1 MGFYVMLRGAEK
13 LVPAEYWYPYGT
25 WDLLW
30 LMVGCCNDGRGLT
43 PSSPPPPRYPF
54 LNYQMSMSNIINDAL
69 KIETHLH
76 HKSYLAITPAC
87 FLVLFY

>member
-43 PSSPPPPRYPF
+43 PSSPPPPPTLSISKLPDVNVQYH
-54 LNYQMSMSNIINDAL
+54 Q
-69 KIETHLH
+69 
-76 HKSYLAITPAC
+76 
-87 FLVLFY
+87 